1 MGNQIKVVISKKRL
15 RLIPDIA
22 ESPSQNQNRENE
34 FEVIVTNNSD
44 RFASFQLEI
53 EAIGVESNLNE
64 KWYKADPA
72 LCAKKPPGDETTFNV
87 VITKPPLP
95 AYQTTI
101 ELKLKI
107 FSIEFADLYAE
118 ERLSL
123 TVDKPRRS
131 LKVYLPTKERKIKPG
146 EAIKIPVLA
155 YNLSQEST
163 TVILNILGLKTGWI
177 EKNRLKIEIEPGDSR
192 EEYFICQPPEDIQV
206 LSQIYEFAIE
216 AQSQNSGY
224 TPPLQKG
231 NIEILPYGIVEL
243 NCLEESQTIPVKK
256 TKKIEGK
263 PKEATYELE
272 FKNNSNLSQQI
283 ELEISEK
290 DREKCTLKLPEP
302 IEIEPGEKDYI
313 YLKAKKS
320 RPWLG
325 GRKRIFFKVFPVL
338 SKPEYASFESNERV
352 STRPN
357 VQPLELVVKP
367 VIPVL
372 LQYAGGI
379 LGLLLIWLAWFLNP
393 VGHHQGSVN
402 SIRIIGNGGTVI
414 SGGSDRTIRRWQV
427 NSRRWNFLTRRLR
440 FEGLIADNTDKPVRI
455 IRQSKKDDDVIA
467 AGLDNGNIYL
477 WNILSK
483 NRQSVYQGLDRVFD
497 LDFTR
502 DARYLFSVHGSGFV
516 YQWDLSD
523 RDGKPINRAYPKF
536 ALSTIAL
543 SESRNKSTLIFVA
556 GRYGKLAV
564 WDWQAEKFYEFKYKL
579 STENKF
585 EQLLGQNHYIDSL
598 AIANRKNILAMADNQ
613 GYITLWDVNQ
623 IRQCI
628 DTYEQTSSRRGNSKN
643 VTANGQIS
651 FEKILNC
658 DNAIVDRW
666 REGHNGEPIH
676 SLALTQDGCYLASTG
691 DDGKV
696 MLWPLNTEGSR
707 SSEISDGRTIAEF
720 SDTILKTVDIKAI
733 GNYLL
738 IASDAKNDR
747 ITLYRIKQMDINAE
761 CYQ

>member
-101 ELKLKI
+101 ELKLRI

-131 LKVYLPTKERKIKPG
+131 LKVYLPTKELKTFPG
-146 EAIKIPVLA
+146 KAVKIPVLA

-163 TVILNILGLKTGWI
+163 TVILNISGLETGWI
-177 EKNRLKIEIEPGDSR
+177 EKDRLKIEIEPGDSR

-206 LSQIYEFAIE
+206 LSQIYEFALE

-243 NCLEESQTIPVKK
+243 NCLEESQTIRVKK

-283 ELEISEK
+283 ELEISER
-290 DREKCTLKLPEP
+290 DRKKCTLKLPEP

-338 SKPEYASFESNERV
+338 SNPEYASFESNERV

-367 VIPVL
+367 VIPVP

-427 NSRRWNFLTRRLR
+427 NSSRWNFLTRRLR

-579 STENKF
+579 STENEF

-643 VTANGQIS
+643 VTVNGQIS

-666 REGHNGEPIH
+666 REGHNGAPIH

-720 SDTILKTVDIKAI
+720 SDTILKTIDIKAI

-747 ITLYRIKQMDINAE
+747 ITLYKIKQMDINAE